1 MGIMYAFSHGNVL
14 PLTDTMGI
22 MYAFSHGNVLPL
34 TVLKLVRNTSLENT
48 YVEKLLSLID
58 RYMLS

>member
-1 MGIMYAFSHGNVL
+1 
-14 PLTDTMGI
+14 MGI